1 MAESRTKRALRFQI
15 LAFMARFRWLNSLSR
30 LGLEFWLPLPLIAA
44 GIWGGCLW
52 INRWMLSQ
60 TYATTTHLDAK
71 QQQQVSIALTLNVLS
86 IDAEIDRHSKST
98 EVSVQTTGSA
108 LKQLEFEYPVTEF
121 VEVEQAIAQELN
133 LSPDA
138 IRSLIR
144 YRID

>member
-1 MAESRTKRALRFQI
+1 
-15 LAFMARFRWLNSLSR
+15 MARFRWLDSLSR

-44 GIWGGCLW
+44 GIWGGSLW
-52 INRWMLSQ
+52 LNRWALSQ
-60 TYATTTHLDAK
+60 THATQ

-98 EVSVQTTGSA
+98 EVSVQTAGSA

-133 LSPDA
+133 LPPDA

>member
-1 MAESRTKRALRFQI
+1 
-15 LAFMARFRWLNSLSR
+15 MARFRWLNFLSR
-30 LGLEFWLPLPLIAA
+30 LGLEFWLPLPLIAV
-44 GIWGGCLW
+44 GIWGGSLW
-52 INRWMLSQ
+52 LNRWVLSQ
-60 TYATTTHLDAK
+60 THATTTHLDTK

-86 IDAEIDRHSKST
+86 IDAEIDRHSNST
-98 EVSVQTTGSA
+98 EVSVQTAGSA

-133 LSPDA
+133 LPPDA

>member
-1 MAESRTKRALRFQI
+1 
-15 LAFMARFRWLNSLSR
+15 MARFRWLISLSQR
-30 LGLEFWLPLPLIAA
+30 GLEFWLPLPLIAA
-44 GIWGGCLW
+44 GIWGGSLW
-52 INRWMLSQ
+52 LNHWMLSQ
-60 TYATTTHLDAK
+60 TYATTTYLDAK

-86 IDAEIDRHSKST
+86 IDAEIDHYSKST
-98 EVSVQTTGSA
+98 EVSVQTAGSA

-138 IRSLIR
+138 IRTLIR